1 LLIAPTLLY
10 YEVANALHR
19 YLVSGLITLEEEQ
32 AAFEAALEIGI
43 VLHTDSRMHRRAL
56 QLAQELNLSAA
67 YDAHYLALAE
77 QFGAEFWTADQR
89 LANNVSSRLPW
100 VHLVSP

>member
-1 LLIAPTLLY
+1 
-10 YEVANALHR
+10 
-19 YLVSGLITLEEEQ
+19 
-32 AAFEAALEIGI
+32 
-43 VLHTDSRMHRRAL
+43 MHRRAL